1 MNYINI
7 YVVIVFIIYIVLMY
21 FGTKYLF
28 FSNSIY
34 MDRRFKLANLKY
46 NINTKAINKN
56 IKNISLKCIGKQHK
70 INLQNKQNRELYT
83 IIIQLK
89 NMVVSQQNSPCIL
102 SYMLSKVIRFTK
114 YTKPQF
120 IKFITLIDLNQEKQA
135 KKRFI
140 EEINTPLAR
149 DLVYVLIQLDKIK
162 PVEVVNQLDALQKR
176 VENENITVKNKKEEL
191 YSDLMYVM
199 PTILCFLIL
208 LNFLNILLSIINN
221 LASL

>member
-1 MNYINI
+1 MDYINI
-7 YVVIVFIIYIVLMY
+7 LVFIIYIVLMY

-34 MDRRFKLANLKY
+34 IDRRFKLANLKY
-46 NINTKAINKN
+46 NINTKVINKS
-56 IKNISLKCIGKQHK
+56 IKNIPLKFIRKQ
-70 INLQNKQNRELYT
+70 LQIDLQKKQDKELYT

-89 NMVVSQQNSPCIL
+89 NMVVSQQKAPFTL
-102 SYMLSKVIRFTK
+102 SYMLSKIIRFTK
-114 YTKPQF
+114 YTKTTF
-120 IKFITLIDLNQEKQA
+120 IKFISLLDLNEEKQA
-135 KKRFI
+135 KKQFI
-140 EEINTPLAR
+140 KEINTPLAR

-162 PVEVVNQLDALQKR
+162 PIEVVNQLDALQKR
-176 VENENITVKNKKEEL
+176 VENENVTIKNKKEEL